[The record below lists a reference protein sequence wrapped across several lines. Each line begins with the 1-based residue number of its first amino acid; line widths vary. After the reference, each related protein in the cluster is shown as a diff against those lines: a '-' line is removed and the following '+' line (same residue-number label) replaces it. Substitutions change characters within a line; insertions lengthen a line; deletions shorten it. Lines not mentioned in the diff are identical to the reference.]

1 VVTILLVED
10 NVLLQEILHER
21 LTALG
26 YEVLLAGDGNV
37 ALSIVHNDLPD
48 LILMDLSL
56 PHLDG
61 LEATKQLKANM
72 ITRHIPIIM
81 LTAYGLAGDRERIM
95 AAGCDD
101 FETKPINFPDLVT
114 KIQLYTQ
121 VQE

>member
-1 VVTILLVED
+1 MVTILLVED